1 VAATG
6 GEPLPGR
13 ESIFSR
19 LSHVTN
25 IVGYMAYAGKD
36 PRRSDD
42 GDRGSRGARSGG
54 SSTGNNFNRSSSKS
68 DGSTRGGSKSGGT
81 GNGYDTSRYRPVVVN
96 EETTAKPQF
105 DSNAGWEVSVRKTVP
120 VPVADVW
127 TFLIG
132 AGLALWLG
140 DTKLPKEK
148 GAAFVTDDGVRGT
161 LRLRTEGSR
170 VRITWQPSDWPH
182 DTNLALTVKDA
193 EPGTIIE
200 FHHEDLTDRDE
211 RRMMLGHWKNVL
223 EQLAVALD
231 RL

>member
-1 VAATG
+1 MAATG
-6 GEPLPGR
+6 REPLPGR
-13 ESIFSR
+13 ESVISR

-36 PRRSDD
+36 SRRSDD
-42 GDRGSRGARSGG
+42 GDRGARGGRSGG
-54 SSTGNNFNRSSSKS
+54 SSTGNSFNRSSSKS
-68 DGSTRGGSKSGGT
+68 GAKTSESGGT

-96 EETTAKPQF
+96 AEPTAKPQF
-105 DSNAGWEVSVRKTVP
+105 ESNAGWEVSVRKTVS

-127 TFLIG
+127 TFLVG
-132 AGLALWLG
+132 PGLALWLG
-140 DTKLPKEK
+140 DTKLPTEK
-148 GAAFVTDDGVRGT
+148 GAAFVTDDGVQGV
-161 LRLRTEGSR
+161 LRLCTEGSR

>member
-1 VAATG
+1 
-6 GEPLPGR
+6 
-13 ESIFSR
+13 
-19 LSHVTN
+19 
-25 IVGYMAYAGKD
+25 MAYAGKD
-36 PRRSDD
+36 SRRSDD
-42 GDRGSRGARSGG
+42 GDRGIRGARSGG
-54 SSTGNNFNRSSSKS
+54 SS
-68 DGSTRGGSKSGGT
+68 T
-81 GNGYDTSRYRPVVVN
+81 GNGYDTSRYRPVVVPDQSA
-96 EETTAKPQF
+96 AKPKF
-105 DSNAGWEVSVRKTVP
+105 DSDAGWDVRVRKTVP

-127 TFLIG
+127 SFLVG

-140 DTKLPKEK
+140 DTALPTEK

-170 VRITWQPSDWPH
+170 VRISWQPSDWPH
-182 DTNLALTVKDA
+182 DTTLVVTVKDA

-223 EQLAVALD
+223 EQLAVAVD